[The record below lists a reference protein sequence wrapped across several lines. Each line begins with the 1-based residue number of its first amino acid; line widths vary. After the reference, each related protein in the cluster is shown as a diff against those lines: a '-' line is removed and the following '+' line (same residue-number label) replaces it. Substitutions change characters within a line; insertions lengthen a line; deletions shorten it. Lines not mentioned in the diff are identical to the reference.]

1 MMRPALLTAVVCL
14 VVAPAAAQDLD
25 KHFAKGGTEADLVEE
40 PEVAEDPSGID
51 FGDDMSQ
58 WSDDGECDD
67 RRFFGPGTSM
77 DSGFLTEDIGHDATD
92 CRTLLNTGQITLWV
106 EADARAA
113 TQCTAIDFGD
123 DTSEWANDGE
133 CDDMRFEGSGTATDL
148 VPEDTQRDATDCRAA
163 CEAGTIFLRD
173 Y

>member
-1 MMRPALLTAVVCL
+1 MKTLLATALLIL
-14 VVAPAAAQDLD
+14 AAQPGWTQNLE

-40 PEVAEDPSGID
+40 PVIEEGGID
-51 FGDDMSQ
+51 FGDDLSQ
-58 WSDDGECDD
+58 WSNDGECDD

-77 DSGFLTEDIGHDATD
+77 DSGFLTEDVGHDGSD
-92 CRTLLNTGQITLWV
+92 CRELHTAGRITLWV

-113 TQCTAIDFGD
+113 TQCGAIEFGD
-123 DTSEWANDGE
+123 DSSEWANDGE
-133 CDDMRFEGSGTATDL
+133 CDDMRFEGSGTAGDL
-148 VPEDTQRDATDCRAA
+148 LPENTLKDGADCRAA